1 MIDEAQ
7 KQMDA
12 ILDRYLVLM
21 HEYSSAYHVGRG
33 YPSRAPGTEGYR
45 ASKQYDY
52 DNGAMDDE
60 ADHVTGAAVAA
71 IVDNMADPHRT
82 WLRMEG
88 RNLKTGVKV
97 WTSARLPLCPVER
110 SVIRQ
115 EARNMLWVKLRATEL
130 V

>member
-7 KQMDA
+7 RHIDA
-12 ILDRYLVLM
+12 TIDAYLVLM

-45 ASKQYDY
+45 PSKQYD
-52 DNGAMDDE
+52 DVNGAMDDE